1 MAHGTMSEKQKKFIK
16 SKKGLGDDSMTD
28 LEMDQL
34 IRSMEAFDDS
44 GSISTKDRKE
54 SQYKSFKNKMK
65 KSK

>member
-1 MAHGTMSEKQKKFIK
+1 
-16 SKKGLGDDSMTD
+16 MTD